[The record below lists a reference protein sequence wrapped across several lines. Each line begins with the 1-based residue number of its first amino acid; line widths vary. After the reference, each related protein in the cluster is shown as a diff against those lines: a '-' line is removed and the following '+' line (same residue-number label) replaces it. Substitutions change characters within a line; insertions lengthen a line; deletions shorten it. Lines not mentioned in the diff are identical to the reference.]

1 MPNINTKPHSWRFGL
16 FLARRG
22 WMPSQDTWNEF
33 GEDFSHCAKV
43 TGEMVKKNRIL
54 WNFKAEKKSEK
65 SRQKKHKKYSYR

>member
-33 GEDFSHCAKV
+33 GKDFSHCAKV
-43 TGEMVKKNRIL
+43 TGEMVKKTEYI
-54 WNFKAEKKSEK
+54 KI
-65 SRQKKHKKYSYR
+65 